1 MGRDRFCVA
10 LCAALAQGVFAAE
23 QVWVGT
29 RDVSN
34 VWSTNALNWS
44 PGGAWVNGNDAY
56 FVDTAVSNID
66 MRAELSGLVSVA
78 DITFALNG
86 EGFASPVMITDADR
100 DSTFALVGSPSVF
113 HVMSSPE
120 FGTGMVYAA
129 ISGTGGLQKNGPGV
143 LYLAATNTYAG
154 ETLVSQGILRMGER
168 SPNSLGATGAGNGTV
183 VLPGAALD
191 INGATP
197 NGVNSAEP
205 LFLSGSGPD
214 GQGALINRGAGCMNS
229 GFTGGVTLQGDTTVG
244 CVSRIDVRSAWS
256 GGGHTLAKGGSS
268 ELAVGNAVNNCRVV
282 INAGSYTYMHDSA
295 LGGSDFNTT
304 LNGGALRTYGNWTV
318 NEHLVCNGGAFIG
331 AGSGTNLFKL
341 AGRMTLHGLTGVW
354 GENNNMS
361 VEFAGLM
368 EGPGGLS
375 RSGGGSVYVTG
386 NSNTYSGATLISST
400 LYLGRTNIAAGVFG
414 SGPVT
419 NTSNLF
425 IDRSGSFVSSNGF
438 FGSGSTSIRYG
449 GEMVMSGSF
458 SSNSTF
464 RVGAGTLTLTNG
476 AQLVAYGRFYF
487 ADRTL
492 GYPVDPTNITAT
504 LNVHEN
510 ASLAAYIF
518 EAGNGGSVAGGGMT
532 GTVNQTGGLLRT
544 TGWSGDPG
552 NFPGEYDGLRIAHYP
567 QAYGVYNL
575 SGGTVSVENGYRLAV
590 ATDGTGWL
598 RQTGGEIFASE
609 VVVNARNGGGG
620 YGRLTVSGGVLN
632 VGSNGIT
639 AGTGAPYLAEF
650 GGAGGVVRAQTNFT
664 SKLNATLSG
673 TGADAITF
681 DTGAWAVGLSGNLT
695 GAGGLSKSGS
705 GTLTLS
711 GTNSY
716 AGPTRVLQGRLIRTA
731 LSALPAGGEVL
742 FAVAADTAGGQLYAQ
757 GDLSLEGLV
766 AGVANPE
773 DLDKAKRY
781 TVATWGGTLTH
792 AFDGSVLPEPWFVR
806 YDWKNK
812 RAELRAQ
819 IGTVLQ
825 LK

>member
-1 MGRDRFCVA
+1 
-10 LCAALAQGVFAAE
+10 
-23 QVWVGT
+23 
-29 RDVSN
+29 
-34 VWSTNALNWS
+34 
-44 PGGAWVNGNDAY
+44 
-56 FVDTAVSNID
+56 

-100 DSTFALVGSPSVF
+100 DSTFELVGSPSVF
-113 HVMSSPE
+113 QVMSSPE

-129 ISGTGGLQKNGPGV
+129 ISGAGGLQKNGPGV

-214 GQGALINRGAGCMNS
+214 GQGALVNRGAGCMNS

-244 CVSRIDVRSAWS
+244 CLNRIDVRSAWS
-256 GGGHTLAKGGSS
+256 GNGYTLTKGGNS

-282 INAGSYTYMHDSA
+282 INAGYCTYMHDSA

-341 AGRMTLHGLTGVW
+341 AGRMTLNGLTGVW

-361 VEFAGLM
+361 IELAGLM

-400 LYLGRTNIAAGVFG
+400 LYLGRTNVAAGVFG
-414 SGPVT
+414 SGPIT

-449 GEMVMSGSF
+449 GEMVMSASF

-510 ASLAAYIF
+510 ASLATYSF

-544 TGWSGDPG
+544 TGWSGDPV

-598 RQTGGEIFASE
+598 RRTGGNRCERSRGERAQRGRRLRTADG
-609 VVVNARNGGGG
+609 VGRCAQCGQQRHHGR
-620 YGRLTVSGGVLN
+620 YGSALPGRVRRRGRR
-632 VGSNGIT
+632 
-639 AGTGAPYLAEF
+639 
-650 GGAGGVVRAQTNFT
+650 GAGADELHLEIERDVVRHRRGRNHVRHGRVGGRAFRQPDRRGRAKQVWRRHADALRNQQ
-664 SKLNATLSG
+664 LC
-673 TGADAITF
+673 GADAC
-681 DTGAWAVGLSGNLT
+681 S
-695 GAGGLSKSGS
+695 
-705 GTLTLS
+705 
-711 GTNSY
+711 
-716 AGPTRVLQGRLIRTA
+716 AGPPDSHGALGAACRRRGPVRGCVRQCRRAALCAGRPLAGRPGRRRGEPRGPGQGQTLHRCHLGRRAHTCFRW
-731 LSALPAGGEVL
+731 LGPAG
-742 FAVAADTAGGQLYAQ
+742 AVVCPL
-757 GDLSLEGLV
+757 
-766 AGVANPE
+766 
-773 DLDKAKRY
+773 
-781 TVATWGGTLTH
+781 
-792 AFDGSVLPEPWFVR
+792 
-806 YDWKNK
+806 
-812 RAELRAQ
+812 
-819 IGTVLQ
+819 
-825 LK
+825 